1 MNKIS
6 IQTEYIRLDAFLKL
20 AAIVDTGGM
29 AKQMIQA
36 GNVCVNGEVCL
47 MRGKKLREGDTVYT
61 IDDPTDV
68 WTVIGNA
75 GQ

>member
-1 MNKIS
+1 MNNIS

-20 AAIVDTGGM
+20 AAIADTGGM

-36 GNVCVNGEVCL
+36 GDVCVNGEVCL
-47 MRGKKLREGDTVYT
+47 MRGKKLRNGDTVNT
-61 IDDPTDV
+61 ADAPTDV
-68 WTVIGNA
+68 WTVHSDE